1 MTSITRR
8 RAGSAYLEAL
18 GVSLMLVLLFAFALR
33 FARAGRA
40 RLEQLRA
47 ARASAW
53 ADALQGCEPST
64 TSLPATAEAWA
75 RLRPDAAR
83 ALLERGLT
91 QRATARVLCNEP
103 PPLELGE
110 RDAFEF
116 LSTALAESEAP

>member
-91 QRATARVLCNEP
+91 QRVLCNEP